1 MTPHPAGWQKF
12 FLSLLVQN
20 ADQNM
25 KWQELLHANRG
36 RASWYNPLEN
46 ILAFF
51 FFFLFQLKSKVCPS
65 DESVIL
71 QLFIFLGWGMKIDKL
86 YSYTEAHKKNID
98 HNKGDTREYM
108 KYYFMHA
115 FH

>member
-1 MTPHPAGWQKF
+1 MLTVGEQVGTTLWKTFWH
-12 FLSLLVQN
+12 
-20 ADQNM
+20 
-25 KWQELLHANRG
+25 
-36 RASWYNPLEN
+36 
-46 ILAFF
+46 FF

-65 DESVIL
+65 YESVIL
-71 QLFIFLGWGMKIDKL
+71 PLFIFLGWGMKIDRL

-115 FH
+115 FY